1 MSPDLGVD
9 YLDKDLGAYLDYPS
23 DRRLESEEASVLGF
37 MWKRF
42 RKSGTHTWH
51 KPTLEWF
58 LVYLLTELAATP
70 HTIRQGR
77 NTVSLI
83 SAYQQVVQDL
93 VGSGLRFCKHSDRET
108 RNFADTMYS
117 RETSLSALLG
127 STSHALT
134 S

>member
-9 YLDKDLGAYLDYPS
+9 YLDKDMGEYLEYPR

-58 LVYLLTELAATP
+58 LVYLLTELAAAP

-77 NTVSLI
+77 NTLSLI

-93 VGSGLRFCKHSDRET
+93 VSRNSTLETLLTET
-108 RNFADTMYS
+108 RNSVGMMYS
-117 RETSLSALLG
+117 RETSLSCSFG
-127 STSHALT
+127 STSHAQT
-134 S
+134 N